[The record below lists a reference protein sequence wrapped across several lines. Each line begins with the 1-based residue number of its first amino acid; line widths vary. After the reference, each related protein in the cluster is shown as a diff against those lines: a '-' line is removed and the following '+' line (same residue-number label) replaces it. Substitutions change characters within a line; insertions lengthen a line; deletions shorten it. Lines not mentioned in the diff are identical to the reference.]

1 MAKPELTLMHFDS
14 SFDEIVKA
22 SEHMMGRKCTPE
34 ELEEAKQAFEALE
47 AKRKK

>member
-1 MAKPELTLMHFDS
+1 MAKPELTLMKFTS

-34 ELEEAKQAFEALE
+34 ELEEAKQAFKKLE
-47 AKRKK
+47 ATRSK